1 MRRVLWFRPMF
12 LGVLE
17 SLVPSL
23 WVLSSYCHHV
33 PKTTVRPRGD
43 SSSPSH
49 NLLQHLSLLRMV
61 LSPCDPVAHGAQT
74 LLRLILNTALWAL
87 AAGLVFQL
95 VPESREM
102 VCISNYSSSGR
113 SWLSLLLTHVIPDC
127 VFCGAPGMHTLPG
140 RAVSLCTSR
149 SSRAVTT
156 YHS

>member
-1 MRRVLWFRPMF
+1 MWFRPMF

-17 SLVPSL
+17 SPVPRP
-23 WVLSSYCHHV
+23 WVLSGYCHHV

-49 NLLQHLSLLRMV
+49 NLLPRLPLLRRV
-61 LSPCDPVAHGAQT
+61 LSPHDSVAHEAQT

-102 VCISNYSSSGR
+102 ICILNSSSSGR
-113 SWLSLLLTHVIPDC
+113 SWPRLLLTHVIPDC
-127 VFCGAPGMHTLPG
+127 AFCGAPGMHTLPG
-140 RAVSLCTSR
+140 RAVSLCCD
-149 SSRAVTT
+149 
-156 YHS
+156 H